1 MSITIHDVAKKAG
14 CSIKTVSRVVNDEPH
29 VKANLREKVLAAI
42 HETGYVPNISA
53 RRLVQKRS
61 YVICLLLHAAGSFQS
76 TLLSKVLEVGYEG
89 NYDVIVQTYF
99 PSFSRS
105 RKKISN
111 LIQHNRI
118 DGLITTPPCD
128 SDPFL
133 TNLISNSELP
143 HVHIAPLNPTGGTPY
158 VSAEDFTGAYQMTER
173 LIKLGHQRIGLLLG
187 HRNQRPSLDRL
198 FGYRAAL
205 EKYQIAFDEKL
216 LVDSENNFEGGSTAT
231 KILMNLQ
238 NPPDAIFALSDE
250 AAAGSLF
257 SLHELGILIP
267 QQIALAAFGDL
278 GISHQIWPGISAVKY
293 PVEKIVE
300 QAIHM
305 LIDLVEGHPIEN
317 RQVILPTSIIMR
329 GST

>member
-133 TNLISNSELP
+133 TNLIFNSELP

-250 AAAGSLF
+250 AAVGSLF

>member
-29 VKANLREKVLAAI
+29 VKASLRERVLAAI
-42 HETGYVPNISA
+42 NETGYTPNISA

-61 YVICLLLHAAGSFQS
+61 YVICLLLHASGSFQS
-76 TLLSKVLEVGYEG
+76 SLLSKVLEVGYEG

-111 LIQHNRI
+111 LIQQNRI

-133 TNLISNSELP
+133 INLITNSGLP

-173 LIKLGHQRIGLLLG
+173 LINLGHQRIGILLG

-198 FGYRAAL
+198 YGYRSAL
-205 EKYQIAFDEKL
+205 EKYQINFDEKL
-216 LVDSENNFEGGSTAT
+216 MVDSENNFEGGSTAT

-250 AAAGSLF
+250 AAAGALF
-257 SLHELGILIP
+257 CLHELKIMVP
-267 QQIALAAFGDL
+267 QQVALAAFGDL
-278 GISHQIWPGISAVKY
+278 GISHQIWPGISAVRY

-300 QAIHM
+300 RSIQM
-305 LIDLVEGHPIEN
+305 LIDLVEGRQIDSK
-317 RQVILPTSIIMR
+317 QVIFPTSIMMR